1 VVCLGGEERKHAII
15 NLDNSNCAVTV
26 CPQCLPESSCRS
38 NRTTLESTCVSL
50 MELMVQMAQGNV
62 AHHNLPLSSD
72 AGARTQAI
80 THAKQA
86 LYL

>member
-1 VVCLGGEERKHAII
+1 
-15 NLDNSNCAVTV
+15 
-26 CPQCLPESSCRS
+26 
-38 NRTTLESTCVSL
+38 

-86 LYL
+86 LYLWALPWMIRPHYSFWVSNAWHLDLNQAEQWYQNQDGWSGLP